1 MPGKTRLLII
11 KMSGI
16 NIFQVEMDAVSCG
29 CKGRLPVA
37 ALCPDAADSLA
48 RLEIVK
54 VKLLLLLPVQ
64 VVHIKVI
71 KTTIPSCHL
80 HFLGIAGAANK

>member
-64 VVHIKVI
+64 VVHIIII
-71 KTTIPSCHL
+71 KPAMSRVNL
-80 HFLGIAGAANK
+80 HSLGAAVQASK